1 MWVFSLFVCVFVS
14 FFSAANTIGEPVLLE
29 QYVALEDYKKQHH
42 NDISLTNGFTIGVIE
57 KHESGKTSVSHGH
70 ARLPFLMAISVEI
83 IPQN

>member
-1 MWVFSLFVCVFVS
+1 MFSLFVCVFVL

-57 KHESGKTSVSHGH
+57 KHESGKTPVSHGH
-70 ARLPFLMAISVEI
+70 VRLPFLMAIYVEI